1 MRYLRIP
8 GGLVFETI
16 TEGVSVVGKIW
27 PDIWWAYLVAP
38 SVDKPVGTIKNGI
51 TEYSCCAFLTN
62 GKIQMHDANRQV
74 ASFLVLTFG
83 GLVSSGPFRF

>member
-51 TEYSCCAFLTN
+51 TEYNS
-62 GKIQMHDANRQV
+62 DAQRTVNNNV
-74 ASFLVLTFG
+74 ISNI
-83 GLVSSGPFRF
+83 

>member
-1 MRYLRIP
+1 MVVRYLRIP

-51 TEYSCCAFLTN
+51 TEYSCFHFCW
-62 GKIQMHDANRQV
+62 
-74 ASFLVLTFG
+74 
-83 GLVSSGPFRF
+83 

>member
-51 TEYSCCAFLTN
+51 TEYSWF
-62 GKIQMHDANRQV
+62 
-74 ASFLVLTFG
+74 
-83 GLVSSGPFRF
+83 

>member
-38 SVDKPVGTIKNGI
+38 SVDKPVGTIKNGD
-51 TEYSCCAFLTN
+51 TEYSCFVVMYNTKAAVYL
-62 GKIQMHDANRQV
+62 
-74 ASFLVLTFG
+74 
-83 GLVSSGPFRF
+83 SG